1 MSARNKK
8 KARFPLKYIVGMLA
22 VVWIALSFLLQR
34 PPASWFQ
41 ESIHDAPQTLDAE
54 SQTPSFPEKPPFRFG
69 SRALADVCSK
79 YGLDADSITRELE
92 GFAIKAKPEW
102 SIKRIAGENDMEQ
115 EALFEVIRELSL
127 HRLPSLDML
136 D

>member
-22 VVWIALSFLLQR
+22 VVWIALSFLLQL

-41 ESIHDAPQTLDAE
+41 DTFKDAPQTMDAE
-54 SQTPSFPEKPPFRFG
+54 SQTPSFPDKSPFRFG
-69 SRALADVCSK
+69 SRTLTDVCSK
-79 YGLDADSITRELE
+79 YGLDADSITRELA

-102 SIKRIAGENDMEQ
+102 SIKRIAEENDMEQ

-127 HRLPSLDML
+127 DRKPQSNML
-136 D
+136 N

>member
-1 MSARNKK
+1 MSARKSK
-8 KARFPLKYIVGMLA
+8 KARFPLKYVVAVLA
-22 VVWIALSFLLQR
+22 VAWIALSVLLQL

-41 ESIHDAPQTLDAE
+41 ESINDAPQTLDAE
-54 SQTPSFPEKPPFRFG
+54 SKTPSFPEKPPFRFG

-79 YGLDADSITRELE
+79 YGLDAGSITRDLA

-102 SIKRIAGENDMEQ
+102 SIKRIAEENDMER

-127 HRLPSLDML
+127 NP
-136 D
+136 